1 VLIRIGDVCDEVM
14 WVSCIQK
21 TARTFVASLKLPV
34 KIMHITYRITG
45 PRFRICYWYL
55 LLSSLLLLVGCRRS
69 DSSSGNIQNQNDL
82 PEVVDVRKAFQS
94 ADPSLRNPVL
104 QSLKIVEAGSV
115 NPSAYAEAIP
125 QLQTLEANPYV
136 SVDQKKAMNALINRL
151 KSEVQ
156 HVR

>member
-1 VLIRIGDVCDEVM
+1 
-14 WVSCIQK
+14 
-21 TARTFVASLKLPV
+21 
-34 KIMHITYRITG
+34 
-45 PRFRICYWYL
+45 